1 MKKKT
6 ALLLLSAAWC
16 AASLGRLEAGAPGV
30 PPAASGRQVRAGV
43 AVDLSVEAVAP
54 ETPGGTKPGE
64 LREGREAVFRFK
76 ISDTATGTPL
86 AGSYPAAW
94 VDFVPDTARIE
105 TKGCTERVEEL
116 IAGGL
121 LARPEMDLNA
131 YYVLALNEDATI
143 TVVDPLFGFGSTKLL
158 ALIEL
163 DSPGEDWALSPDKKR
178 LYVSLPESDQ
188 VVVVDTVS
196 WRILSEIAVG
206 PRPTRLGLQPDGAR
220 LWVTLEGQGEA
231 GLAAIDTSQLKV
243 AAQLPAGRGRH
254 AIALSDDNRFVYV
267 TNAGDRTLSVFDAAR
282 LTRVR
287 DVALGMVP
295 TAIAFSPLARAVY
308 VAGEEAGAVVAV
320 GGEEPQ
326 VLARMEADPGLGQ
339 IRFAPGGRLG
349 FVVNPRTGRIH
360 VVDAARN
367 RIIQTGTLLD
377 GPDQVTFSEHLAYVR
392 LRGSDTV
399 LMIPLEEVGEEGK
412 ALPVADFTGGR
423 HPLGAGKLPSPADS
437 IVRAPEA
444 NAVLVANAADQAIY
458 FYKEG
463 MAAPMGSFQ
472 NYSREPRAVLV
483 VDRSLKERAAGS
495 YETVA
500 RLPSPGHYQ
509 VAFFLDSPRAVHC
522 FPLTVTTD
530 PAAEER
536 RAEQRPAKVE
546 SLVDTERVV
555 RTGEKVLLRFR
566 VSDPRTGQPKDGLQD
581 VTVLLYTAASHQ
593 QWREAARSV
602 GAGVYEVE
610 VTPAIAGSYH
620 VAVSSPSM
628 HLPYHLGP
636 RVILRVREDSKDSK
650 DFKDPKDAE
659 NKGEF

>member
-6 ALLLLSAAWC
+6 AFLLLSAACC
-16 AASLGRLEAGAPGV
+16 AATLGRLEASAPSV
-30 PPAASGRQVRAGV
+30 PPEASGRQVRAGV
-43 AVDLSVEAVAP
+43 AVDLSVEAVG
-54 ETPGGTKPGE
+54 EKTDRPGE
-64 LREGREAVFRFK
+64 LREGQEAVFRFK

-86 AGSYPAAW
+86 GGSYPAAW
-94 VDFVPDTARIE
+94 IDFVPDAARIE

-116 IAGGL
+116 IAGSI
-121 LARPEMDLNA
+121 LARPDVDLNA

-143 TVVDPLFGFGSTKLL
+143 TVVDPLFGFGNTKLL

-163 DSPGEDWALSPDKKR
+163 ASPGEDWALSPDKKR

-206 PRPTRLGLQPDGAR
+206 PRPTRVALQPDGAR
-220 LWVTLEGQGEA
+220 LWVTLEGGPEA
-231 GLAAIDTSQLKV
+231 GLAAIDTSQLEV

-287 DVALGMVP
+287 DVSLDMAP
-295 TAIAFSPLARAVY
+295 TAIAFSPLARSVY
-308 VAGEEAGAVVAV
+308 VAGEESGVVVAV

-326 VLARMEADPGLGQ
+326 VLARMEADAGLGQ

-349 FVVNPRTGRIH
+349 FVVNPRTDRIH
-360 VVDAARN
+360 ILDAAKN
-367 RIIQTGTLLD
+367 RIVQTGKLLD

-412 ALPVADFTGGR
+412 AVPVVDFPGGQ
-423 HPLGAGKLPSPADS
+423 HPLGAWKRPSPADS
-437 IVRAPEA
+437 IVRAPGA
-444 NAVLVANAADQAIY
+444 NAVLVANPADKAIF

-483 VDRSLKERAAGS
+483 VDRSLKERTPGS
-495 YETVA
+495 YETVV

-522 FPLTVTTD
+522 FPLTVSAD
-530 PAAEER
+530 PAAAER
-536 RAEQRPAKVE
+536 RAQQQPAKVE
-546 SLVDTERVV
+546 SLVDTSRAV
-555 RTGEKVLLRFR
+555 RAGETVRLRFR
-566 VSDPRTGQPKDGLQD
+566 LSDPGTGQPKDGLQD
-581 VTVLLYTAASHQ
+581 VTVLLYTAASHRQ
-593 QWREAARSV
+593 EREAARPV
-602 GAGVYEVE
+602 GEGIYEAE
-610 VTPAIAGSYH
+610 VTPAVAGSYH
-620 VAVSSPSM
+620 VAVSSPSV
-628 HLPYHLGP
+628 HLPYHLSP
-636 RVILRVREDSKDSK
+636 RVILRVEAAGGAAEKAST
-650 DFKDPKDAE
+650 DPGG
-659 NKGEF
+659 KGRL